1 MPTAANATP
10 AQIAREDTDAHAA
23 SATPDGLPVP
33 RRYWS
38 VAAIWLAMT
47 MSVLDGAIANV
58 ALPTIAHELNAT
70 AASSIWIVNAY
81 QLAITVT
88 LLPLAALG
96 DRLGY
101 RRVYMAGLLVFTLG
115 SLGCAL
121 SHSLASLTA
130 ARVLQGLGA
139 GGIMSINAA
148 LVRFTYPKKFLG
160 RGIGLNALVISIS
173 AALGPTIAAAIL
185 ARASWEW
192 LFAINVPIGVLALAI
207 AARALPTTV
216 GSDRRFDWLS
226 ALLNAVTFGFLIT
239 GAESMAREGLASG
252 AWKLAIGLAAG
263 AVLAR
268 RELRMEA
275 PLVPFDLLKLPIF
288 GLSILTSIISFAAQM
303 LAYVGLP
310 FYFQTELG
318 RSAVVTGLLMT
329 PWPIAVG
336 ISAPLAGR
344 LADRHRAGTLGGIGL
359 SVFAAGLFALSL
371 LRPGVS
377 NLDIAWRMALCGL
390 GFGFFQAPNN
400 RAMVTAA
407 PMHRS
412 GAAGGAL
419 ATARLLGQTSGAVTT
434 AVFFHLAGTKA
445 APAALAAAGGLA
457 VFAVL
462 ASLSRLKLAPRP
474 RPEPLDRAVNTASG
488 PTP

>member
-1 MPTAANATP
+1 METLRGTADP
-10 AQIAREDTDAHAA
+10 SLVDEDTDAHAA
-23 SATPDGLPVP
+23 PQTPDGLPVP

-58 ALPTIAHELNAT
+58 ALPTIAGELHAS

-101 RRVYMAGLLVFTLG
+101 RRIYMAGLAVFTLG

-121 SHSLASLTA
+121 SHTLESLTA

-160 RGIGLNALVISIS
+160 RAMGLNALVISVS
-173 AALGPTIAAAIL
+173 AAIGPTVAAAIL
-185 ARASWEW
+185 AKASWEW
-192 LFAINVPIGVLALAI
+192 LFAINVPIGVVAI
-207 AARALPTTV
+207 AIGLRSLPHTV
-216 GSDRRFDWLS
+216 GSPRKFDWIS
-226 ALLNAVTFGFLIT
+226 ALLNAATFGFLIT
-239 GAESMAREGLASG
+239 GAESVVREGLASG
-252 AWKLAIGLAAG
+252 LSKLAIGVVAG
-263 AVLAR
+263 ALLTWREVR
-268 RELRMEA
+268 REA
-275 PLVPFDLLKLPIF
+275 PLVPFDLLRIPIF
-288 GLSILTSIISFAAQM
+288 GLSILTSIVSFSAQM
-303 LAYVGLP
+303 MAYVGLP
-310 FYFQTELG
+310 FYFQSVLG
-318 RSAVVTGLLMT
+318 RSAVETGLLMT
-329 PWPIAVG
+329 PWPMAVG
-336 ISAPLAGR
+336 IAAPIAGR

-359 SVFAAGLFALSL
+359 AVFALGLGLLSMVH
-371 LRPGVS
+371 PGQT
-377 NLDIAWRMALCGL
+377 NWDIAWRMALCGL
-390 GFGFFQAPNN
+390 GFGFFQSPNN

-419 ATARLLGQTSGAVTT
+419 ATARLLGQTAGAVTT
-434 AVFFHLAGTKA
+434 ALFFHLAGTNATTA
-445 APAALAAAGGLA
+445 ALATASGLAALAAL
-457 VFAVL
+457 V
-462 ASLSRLKLAPRP
+462 SLSRLKLAPRP
-474 RPEPLDRAVNTASG
+474 RPDPPDQIGNVPAG
-488 PTP
+488 P

>member
-1 MPTAANATP
+1 MAKSLSATP
-10 AQIAREDTDAHAA
+10 ADIAEEDTDAHA
-23 SATPDGLPVP
+23 SPRTPDGLPIP

-58 ALPTIAHELNAT
+58 ALPTIAHELHAS

-101 RRVYMAGLLVFTLG
+101 RRVYMVGLAVFTLG

-121 SHSLASLTA
+121 SHTLESLTA

-160 RGIGLNALVISIS
+160 RGIGLNALVISVS
-173 AALGPTIAAAIL
+173 AALGPTVAAAIL
-185 ARASWEW
+185 SRWSWEW
-192 LFAINVPIGVLALAI
+192 LFAINVPIGVLAI
-207 AARALPTTV
+207 GIGIRALPVTV
-216 GSDRRFDWLS
+216 GSDRKFDWIS
-226 ALLNAVTFGFLIT
+226 AVLNALTFGFLIT

-252 AWKLAIGLAAG
+252 LSKLAIGVVAG
-263 AVLAR
+263 GLLTW
-268 RELRMEA
+268 RELRREA

-288 GLSILTSIISFAAQM
+288 GLSILTSIVSFAAQM
-303 LAYVGLP
+303 MAYVGLP
-310 FYFQTELG
+310 FYFQTVMG
-318 RSAVVTGLLMT
+318 RTAVETGLLMT
-329 PWPIAVG
+329 PWPLAVG

-344 LADRHRAGTLGGIGL
+344 LADRYRAGALGGIGL
-359 SVFAAGLFALSL
+359 AAFALGLFALSRL
-371 LRPGVS
+371 TIGAS
-377 NLDIAWRMALCGL
+377 NLDIVWRMALCGL
-390 GFGFFQAPNN
+390 GFGFFQSPNN
-400 RAMVTAA
+400 RAMITAA

-419 ATARLLGQTSGAVTT
+419 ATARLLGQTAGAVTT
-434 AVFFHLAGTKA
+434 AIFFQLAGARA
-445 APAALAAAGGLA
+445 APAALATAAALA
-457 VFAVL
+457 GFAVL
-462 ASLSRLKLAPRP
+462 VSLSRLQLAPRP
-474 RPEPLDRAVNTASG
+474 RPEQLDRVVHTPAG
-488 PTP
+488 P